1 MIERLAGR
9 LLETG
14 DGDVLIDVGG
24 IGFRLQVSSGTAS
37 RLPAPGDEVRLTV
50 RMLLHREETVQLFG
64 FGSREEARLF
74 DQLRGVNGV
83 GPSVAL
89 NLLSL
94 SVPRLR
100 QAIRDKE
107 VKFLQGAPGVGAKLA
122 RRLITE
128 LAEALP
134 DDESAAPPAA
144 PRDPGPRTTGRRL
157 HEPAVHRPAPYRRGR
172 AVRPRRETGRRAAG
186 GLQGGAPPSHFP
198 RLRMTAP
205 SPSPADANEFWG
217 RQPTSG

>member
-14 DGDVLIDVGG
+14 EGHVLLDVGG
-24 IGFRLQVSSGTAS
+24 IGFRLQVSTGTAS
-37 RLPAPGDEVRLTV
+37 RVGTPGDEVALTV
-50 RMLLHREETVQLFG
+50 RMLLHREETVQLYG
-64 FGSREEARLF
+64 FGKREEALLF
-74 DQLRGVNGV
+74 DQLRGVSGV

-94 SVPRLR
+94 TVPRLR

-107 VKFLQGAPGVGAKLA
+107 VKVLQGAPGVGAKLA

-134 DDESAAPPAA
+134 DDEGDAPAPA
-144 PRDPGPRTTGRRL
+144 PRDPVHEQLVTAFANLQFTDRRRIEEVVRSVRTEKPDAELQELFKMALSRLSPRGP
-157 HEPAVHRPAPYRRGR
+157 A
-172 AVRPRRETGRRAAG
+172 
-186 GLQGGAPPSHFP
+186 
-198 RLRMTAP
+198 
-205 SPSPADANEFWG
+205 
-217 RQPTSG
+217 

>member
-14 DGDVLIDVGG
+14 EGDALIDVGG

-37 RLPAPGDEVRLTV
+37 RLPPPGDEVRLTV
-50 RMLLHREETVQLFG
+50 RMLLHREETVQLYG

-94 SVPRLR
+94 SVSRLR

-134 DDESAAPPAA
+134 DDESDAPPPA
-144 PRDPGPRTTGRRL
+144 PRDPVHDQLVTAFVNLQFTDRRRI
-157 HEPAVHRPAPYRRGR
+157 EEVVQSVRAERPDAELQEVFKAALSRMSSRG
-172 AVRPRRETGRRAAG
+172 AG
-186 GLQGGAPPSHFP
+186 
-198 RLRMTAP
+198 
-205 SPSPADANEFWG
+205 
-217 RQPTSG
+217 

>member
-94 SVPRLR
+94 SVARLR

-144 PRDPGPRTTGRRL
+144 PRDPVHEQLVTAFTNLQFTDRRRIEEVVQSVRAEKPDAAL
-157 HEPAVHRPAPYRRGR
+157 QEVFKAALSRLTSRG
-172 AVRPRRETGRRAAG
+172 AG
-186 GLQGGAPPSHFP
+186 
-198 RLRMTAP
+198 
-205 SPSPADANEFWG
+205 
-217 RQPTSG
+217 

>member
-14 DGDVLIDVGG
+14 EGDALIDVGG

-37 RLPAPGDEVRLTV
+37 RLPPPGDEVRLTV
-50 RMLLHREETVQLFG
+50 RMLLHREETVQLYG

-94 SVPRLR
+94 SVSRLR

-134 DDESAAPPAA
+134 DDESDAPPPA
-144 PRDPGPRTTGRRL
+144 PRDPVHEQLVTAFVNLQFTDRRRIEEVVQSVRAEQPGAELQEVFKAALGRL
-157 HEPAVHRPAPYRRGR
+157 SSRG
-172 AVRPRRETGRRAAG
+172 
-186 GLQGGAPPSHFP
+186 
-198 RLRMTAP
+198 
-205 SPSPADANEFWG
+205 
-217 RQPTSG
+217 SG

>member
-1 MIERLAGR
+1 MIERLVGR
-9 LLETG
+9 LLDTG
-14 DGDVLIDVGG
+14 EGQVLLDVGG
-24 IGFRLQVSSGTAS
+24 IGFRLQVPTGTAS

-50 RMLLHREETVQLFG
+50 RMLLHREETVQLYG
-64 FGSREEARLF
+64 FGSREEAVVF

-134 DDESAAPPAA
+134 DDESDAPPPA
-144 PRDPGPRTTGRRL
+144 PRDPVHEQLVTAFANLQFTDRRRIEEVVQSVRAEKPDAEVQELFKAALSRLTSRGP
-157 HEPAVHRPAPYRRGR
+157 A
-172 AVRPRRETGRRAAG
+172 
-186 GLQGGAPPSHFP
+186 
-198 RLRMTAP
+198 
-205 SPSPADANEFWG
+205 
-217 RQPTSG
+217 

>member
-1 MIERLAGR
+1 MIERLVGR
-9 LLETG
+9 LLDTG
-14 DGDVLIDVGG
+14 EGQVLLDVGG
-24 IGFRLQVSSGTAS
+24 IGFRLQVPTGTAS
-37 RLPAPGDEVRLTV
+37 RLPTPGDEVRLTV
-50 RMLLHREETVQLFG
+50 RMLLHREETVQLYG
-64 FGSREEARLF
+64 FGSREEAVLF

-134 DDESAAPPAA
+134 DDESDAPPPA
-144 PRDPGPRTTGRRL
+144 PRDPVHEQLVTAFANLQFTDRRRIEEVVQSVRAEKPDAEVQELFKAALSRLTSRGP
-157 HEPAVHRPAPYRRGR
+157 A
-172 AVRPRRETGRRAAG
+172 
-186 GLQGGAPPSHFP
+186 
-198 RLRMTAP
+198 
-205 SPSPADANEFWG
+205 
-217 RQPTSG
+217 

>member
-14 DGDVLIDVGG
+14 EGEVLIDVGG
-24 IGFRLQVSSGTAS
+24 IGFRLQVPSGTAS

-50 RMLLHREETVQLFG
+50 RMLLHREETVQLYG
-64 FGSREEARLF
+64 FGSQEEARFF

-134 DDESAAPPAA
+134 DDESDTPPPA
-144 PRDPGPRTTGRRL
+144 PRDPVHEQLVTAFANLQFTDRRRV
-157 HEPAVHRPAPYRRGR
+157 EEVVQSVR
-172 AVRPRRETGRRAAG
+172 AEQPDAELQELFKAALSRLSSRASA
-186 GLQGGAPPSHFP
+186 
-198 RLRMTAP
+198 
-205 SPSPADANEFWG
+205 
-217 RQPTSG
+217 

>member
-14 DGDVLIDVGG
+14 DGQVLVDVGG
-24 IGFRLQVSSGTAS
+24 IGFRLQVSTGTAS

-50 RMLLHREETVQLFG
+50 RMLLHREETVQLYG

-94 SVPRLR
+94 SVLRLR

-134 DDESAAPPAA
+134 DDESDAPPQPA
-144 PRDPGPRTTGRRL
+144 PRDPVHDQLVTAFTNLQFTDRRRIEEVVQSVRAERPDAELQELFKAAL
-157 HEPAVHRPAPYRRGR
+157 HRLSSRG
-172 AVRPRRETGRRAAG
+172 AA
-186 GLQGGAPPSHFP
+186 
-198 RLRMTAP
+198 
-205 SPSPADANEFWG
+205 
-217 RQPTSG
+217 

>member
-1 MIERLAGR
+1 VIERLAGR

-14 DGDVLIDVGG
+14 EGQVLIDVGG
-24 IGFRLQVSSGTAS
+24 IGFRLQVSTGTAS

-50 RMLLHREETVQLFG
+50 RMLLHREETVQLYG

-94 SVPRLR
+94 SVSRLR

-134 DDESAAPPAA
+134 DDESATPPPA
-144 PRDPGPRTTGRRL
+144 PRDPVHEQLVTAFANLQFTDRRRVEEVVQSVRAEKPDAEL
-157 HEPAVHRPAPYRRGR
+157 QELFKAALSRLTSRG
-172 AVRPRRETGRRAAG
+172 A
-186 GLQGGAPPSHFP
+186 
-198 RLRMTAP
+198 
-205 SPSPADANEFWG
+205 
-217 RQPTSG
+217 

>member
-94 SVPRLR
+94 SVSRLR

-144 PRDPGPRTTGRRL
+144 PRDPVHEQLVTAFTNLQFTDRRRIEEVVQSVRAEKPDAAL
-157 HEPAVHRPAPYRRGR
+157 QEVFKAALSRLTSRG
-172 AVRPRRETGRRAAG
+172 
-186 GLQGGAPPSHFP
+186 
-198 RLRMTAP
+198 
-205 SPSPADANEFWG
+205 
-217 RQPTSG
+217 SG

>member
-1 MIERLAGR
+1 MIERLVGR
-9 LLETG
+9 PLDTGEGQVLL
-14 DGDVLIDVGG
+14 DVGG
-24 IGFRLQVSSGTAS
+24 IGFRLQVPTGTAS

-50 RMLLHREETVQLFG
+50 RMLLHREETVQLYG
-64 FGSREEARLF
+64 FGSREEAVLF

-134 DDESAAPPAA
+134 DDESDAPPPA
-144 PRDPGPRTTGRRL
+144 PRDPVHEQLVTAFANLQFTDRRRIEEVVQSVRAEKPDAEVQELFKAALSRLTSRGP
-157 HEPAVHRPAPYRRGR
+157 A
-172 AVRPRRETGRRAAG
+172 
-186 GLQGGAPPSHFP
+186 
-198 RLRMTAP
+198 
-205 SPSPADANEFWG
+205 
-217 RQPTSG
+217 

>member
-14 DGDVLIDVGG
+14 EGHVLLDVNG

-37 RLPAPGDEVRLTV
+37 RLGAPGDPVTLTV

-64 FGSREEARLF
+64 FGKREEALLF

-107 VKFLQGAPGVGAKLA
+107 VKALQGAPGVGAKLA

-134 DDESAAPPAA
+134 DDEGAPEPSA
-144 PRDPGPRTTGRRL
+144 PRDPVHEQLLTAFANLQFTDRRRVEEVVRSVRSELPDAEMQELFKAALGRL
-157 HEPAVHRPAPYRRGR
+157 SARGS
-172 AVRPRRETGRRAAG
+172 A
-186 GLQGGAPPSHFP
+186 
-198 RLRMTAP
+198 
-205 SPSPADANEFWG
+205 
-217 RQPTSG
+217 

>member
-14 DGDVLIDVGG
+14 EGEVLIDVGG
-24 IGFRLQVSSGTAS
+24 IGFRLQVPSGTAS
-37 RLPAPGDEVRLTV
+37 RLPAPGDDVRLTV
-50 RMLLHREETVQLFG
+50 RMLLHREETVQLYG
-64 FGSREEARLF
+64 FGSREEARFF

-134 DDESAAPPAA
+134 DDENDAPAPA
-144 PRDPGPRTTGRRL
+144 PRDPVHEQLVTAFTNLQFTDRRRIEEVVQSVRAERPDAELQEVFKAALSRLSSRGP
-157 HEPAVHRPAPYRRGR
+157 A
-172 AVRPRRETGRRAAG
+172 
-186 GLQGGAPPSHFP
+186 
-198 RLRMTAP
+198 
-205 SPSPADANEFWG
+205 
-217 RQPTSG
+217 

>member
-9 LLETG
+9 LLATG
-14 DGDVLIDVGG
+14 EGHVLLDVHG
-24 IGFRLQVSSGTAS
+24 IGFRLQVSTVTAS
-37 RLPAPGDEVRLTV
+37 RLGVLGDEISLTV
-50 RMLLHREETVQLFG
+50 RMLLHREEAVQLYG
-64 FGSREEARLF
+64 FREREEAVLF
-74 DQLRGVNGV
+74 DQLRGVSGV

-107 VKFLQGAPGVGAKLA
+107 VKMLQAAPGVGAKLA

-134 DDESAAPPAA
+134 EEESPAA
-144 PRDPGPRTTGRRL
+144 AVGARDPVHEALVTAFTNLQFTDRRRIDEVVQSVRAEKPDADLQDLFKAALGRL
-157 HEPAVHRPAPYRRGR
+157 SARG
-172 AVRPRRETGRRAAG
+172 
-186 GLQGGAPPSHFP
+186 S
-198 RLRMTAP
+198 
-205 SPSPADANEFWG
+205 
-217 RQPTSG
+217 

>member
-14 DGDVLIDVGG
+14 EGDALIDVGG
-24 IGFRLQVSSGTAS
+24 IGFRLQVSSATAS

-50 RMLLHREETVQLFG
+50 RMLLHREETVQLYG

-94 SVPRLR
+94 SVSRLR
-100 QAIRDKE
+100 QAIRDRE

-134 DDESAAPPAA
+134 DDESDAPPPA
-144 PRDPGPRTTGRRL
+144 PRDPVHEQLVTAFVNLQFTDRRRI
-157 HEPAVHRPAPYRRGR
+157 EEVVQSVRAERPEAELQEVFKAALSRLSSRG
-172 AVRPRRETGRRAAG
+172 AG
-186 GLQGGAPPSHFP
+186 
-198 RLRMTAP
+198 
-205 SPSPADANEFWG
+205 
-217 RQPTSG
+217 

>member
-1 MIERLAGR
+1 
-9 LLETG
+9 
-14 DGDVLIDVGG
+14 
-24 IGFRLQVSSGTAS
+24 
-37 RLPAPGDEVRLTV
+37 
-50 RMLLHREETVQLFG
+50 MLLHREETVQLYG

-94 SVPRLR
+94 SVSRLR

-134 DDESAAPPAA
+134 DDESAAPPPA
-144 PRDPGPRTTGRRL
+144 PRDPVQEQLVTAFANLQFTDRRRIEEVVQSVRAERPDAELQEVFKAALSRLSSRGP
-157 HEPAVHRPAPYRRGR
+157 A
-172 AVRPRRETGRRAAG
+172 
-186 GLQGGAPPSHFP
+186 
-198 RLRMTAP
+198 
-205 SPSPADANEFWG
+205 
-217 RQPTSG
+217 

>member
-14 DGDVLIDVGG
+14 DGKVLLEVGG
-24 IGFRLQVSSGTAS
+24 IGFRLQVSTGTAS
-37 RLPAPGDEVRLTV
+37 RLPAPGEEVGLTV

-64 FGSREEARLF
+64 FGDSEEARLF
-74 DQLRGVNGV
+74 DQLRGVSGV

-134 DDESAAPPAA
+134 DDENETPSPA
-144 PRDPGPRTTGRRL
+144 PRDPVHEQLVAAFANLQFTDRRRIEEVVRSVRAERPDAELPEVFRTALQRL
-157 HEPAVHRPAPYRRGR
+157 SSRG
-172 AVRPRRETGRRAAG
+172 AG
-186 GLQGGAPPSHFP
+186 
-198 RLRMTAP
+198 
-205 SPSPADANEFWG
+205 
-217 RQPTSG
+217 

>member
-14 DGDVLIDVGG
+14 EGDVLIDVGG

-50 RMLLHREETVQLFG
+50 RMLLHREETVQLYG

-94 SVPRLR
+94 SVARLR

-134 DDESAAPPAA
+134 DDESEAPPPA
-144 PRDPGPRTTGRRL
+144 PRDPVHEQLVTAFVNLQFTDRRRIEEVVQSVRAEKPGAEVQEVFKAAL
-157 HEPAVHRPAPYRRGR
+157 SRLTSRG
-172 AVRPRRETGRRAAG
+172 
-186 GLQGGAPPSHFP
+186 
-198 RLRMTAP
+198 
-205 SPSPADANEFWG
+205 
-217 RQPTSG
+217 SG

>member
-9 LLETG
+9 LLEARE
-14 DGDVLIDVGG
+14 GDVLIDVGG

-50 RMLLHREETVQLFG
+50 RMLLHREETVQLYG
-64 FGSREEARLF
+64 FGSGEEARLF
-74 DQLRGVNGV
+74 DQLRGVSGV

-94 SVPRLR
+94 SVSRLR

-134 DDESAAPPAA
+134 DDESDAPPPA
-144 PRDPGPRTTGRRL
+144 PRDPVHAQLVTAFANLQFTDRRRVEEVVQSVRAERPEAELQELFKAAL
-157 HEPAVHRPAPYRRGR
+157 HRLSSRGS
-172 AVRPRRETGRRAAG
+172 A
-186 GLQGGAPPSHFP
+186 
-198 RLRMTAP
+198 
-205 SPSPADANEFWG
+205 
-217 RQPTSG
+217 

>member
-14 DGDVLIDVGG
+14 DGDVLVDVGG
-24 IGFRLQVSSGTAS
+24 IGFRLQVSTGTAS

-94 SVPRLR
+94 SVSRLR

-134 DDESAAPPAA
+134 DDESTAPPAA
-144 PRDPGPRTTGRRL
+144 PRDPVHDQLVTAFTNLQFTDRRRIEEVVQSVRAEKPDAALPEVFKAALRRL
-157 HEPAVHRPAPYRRGR
+157 TSRG
-172 AVRPRRETGRRAAG
+172 AG
-186 GLQGGAPPSHFP
+186 
-198 RLRMTAP
+198 
-205 SPSPADANEFWG
+205 
-217 RQPTSG
+217 

>member
-1 MIERLAGR
+1 MIERLVGR
-9 LLETG
+9 LLDTG
-14 DGDVLIDVGG
+14 EGQVLLDVGG
-24 IGFRLQVSSGTAS
+24 IGFRLQVPTGTAS

-50 RMLLHREETVQLFG
+50 RMLLHREETVQLYG
-64 FGSREEARLF
+64 FGSGEEARLF

-134 DDESAAPPAA
+134 DDESDAPPPA
-144 PRDPGPRTTGRRL
+144 PRDPVHEQLVTAFANLQFTDRRRIEEVVQSVRAEKPDAEVQELFKAALSRLTSRGP
-157 HEPAVHRPAPYRRGR
+157 A
-172 AVRPRRETGRRAAG
+172 
-186 GLQGGAPPSHFP
+186 
-198 RLRMTAP
+198 
-205 SPSPADANEFWG
+205 
-217 RQPTSG
+217 

>member
-9 LLETG
+9 LLDTG
-14 DGDVLIDVGG
+14 EGQVLIDVGG
-24 IGFRLQVSSGTAS
+24 IGFRLQVSTGTAS

-50 RMLLHREETVQLFG
+50 RMLLHREETVQLYG
-64 FGSREEARLF
+64 FASREEALLF

-100 QAIRDKE
+100 QAIRDRE

-134 DDESAAPPAA
+134 DDESDAPAPAA
-144 PRDPGPRTTGRRL
+144 RDPVHEQLVTAFANLQFTDRRRVEEVVQSVRAEKPDAEL
-157 HEPAVHRPAPYRRGR
+157 QELFKAALSRLSSRG
-172 AVRPRRETGRRAAG
+172 
-186 GLQGGAPPSHFP
+186 S
-198 RLRMTAP
+198 
-205 SPSPADANEFWG
+205 S
-217 RQPTSG
+217 

>member
-9 LLETG
+9 LLEAG
-14 DGDVLIDVGG
+14 EGAVLLDVGG

-37 RLPAPGDEVRLTV
+37 RLPAPGDEARLTV
-50 RMLLHREETVQLFG
+50 RMLLHREETVQLYG

-74 DQLRGVNGV
+74 DQLRGVSGV

-107 VKFLQGAPGVGAKLA
+107 VKLLQGAPGVGAKLA

-134 DDESAAPPAA
+134 DDEPDAAAPAA
-144 PRDPGPRTTGRRL
+144 RDPVHEQLVTAFTNLQFTDRRRI
-157 HEPAVHRPAPYRRGR
+157 EEVVQ
-172 AVRPRRETGRRAAG
+172 AVRAERPDAA
-186 GLQGGAPPSHFP
+186 LQEVFKAALS
-198 RLRMTAP
+198 RLSSRG
-205 SPSPADANEFWG
+205 PA
-217 RQPTSG
+217 